1 MKALHINE
9 IESVPLQALLM
20 AEKFD
25 GVQAWREGSK
35 VVSRKGTE
43 LAAPSWFRD
52 QMPEGVKGEL
62 WTKRADFNGVQ
73 SIVLAKSARDWNPV
87 TFVTFTNYFGS
98 KQGKIVP
105 AKWEIPV
112 SYKSIRLFY
121 ARIIAAGGEGI
132 VIRRHNLEW
141 KIKPT
146 YDMEARIVGYTQ
158 GEGKYAGMLGA
169 YVVEGIGNKWKRCE
183 FKLSGMDDA
192 MRAKPLAKGT
202 IVRVEYGDVTPH
214 GKPRFPRFAGVRDPR
229 TMK

>member
-1 MKALHINE
+1 
-9 IESVPLQALLM
+9 M

-87 TFVTFTNYFGS
+87 KFLPFTPVDRYCET
-98 KQGKIVP
+98 VRMVAWDRP
-105 AKWEIPV
+105 ATHESV
-112 SYKSIRLFY
+112 RLFY
-121 ARIIAAGGEGI
+121 ARIINAGGEGI